1 MKYLTCVLLFIGS
14 SVLTGFACSS
24 RTAAGGE
31 GGLPAAGVQENP
43 GPLVVTIAEPTLVKG
58 RLKFEWEI
66 KNTAPEPLYV
76 YSTLIEHAQLA
87 EVVASAETHLV
98 EVHFLR
104 LKPLNILPYSFPE
117 ATFVEIPPGEVLRG
131 RFASKFD
138 LEHVAA
144 PDANKNDVKAV
155 PPQSPWRVKAVI
167 AFGRE
172 IESVRT
178 KLEGMKAE
186 GIREHPINPVVGWQK
201 IVSSEPVA
209 LRM

>member
-14 SVLTGFACSS
+14 SVLMGFACSS
-24 RTAAGGE
+24 RTAAGSEGE
-31 GGLPAAGVQENP
+31 LLAAGVQENP

-58 RLKFEWEI
+58 RLTFGWEI

-87 EVVASAETHLV
+87 EVVASAENQLV

-117 ATFVEIPPGEVLRG
+117 ATFVEIPPGEILRG
-131 RFASKFD
+131 RFAGKFD
-138 LEHVAA
+138 LERVA
-144 PDANKNDVKAV
+144 PDANKNDVKAL
-155 PPQSPWRVKAVI
+155 PTQSPWRVKAVI

-201 IVSSEPVA
+201 IASSEPVV
-209 LRM
+209 LQQ